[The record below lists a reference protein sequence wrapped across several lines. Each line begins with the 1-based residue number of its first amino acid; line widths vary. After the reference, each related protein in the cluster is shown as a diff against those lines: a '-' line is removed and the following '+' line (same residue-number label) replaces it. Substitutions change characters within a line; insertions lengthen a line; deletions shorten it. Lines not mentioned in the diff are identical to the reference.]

1 MLVADTRAFFHYKE
15 AKALEKEKSKCSILS
30 TPSSI
35 LLRNTTFIGLLI
47 LNRTLPTP
55 RGQSLSI
62 CGYAWNRFITKY
74 REANRHASSNEA
86 TNAEYILVGIDEQQG
101 QMLQTLRNQLDMRIK
116 TVVFFIDFRRAK
128 FFSSFRCTLLVSH
141 INFPITTA
149 ARVSF
154 LRIRSSIL
162 HWKRVFISS

>member
-1 MLVADTRAFFHYKE
+1 MLVTGTRAFFHYKE
-15 AKALEKEKSKCSILS
+15 AKALERKKSKCSILS

-86 TNAEYILVGIDEQQG
+86 TNAEYILVWIDEQG
-101 QMLQTLRNQLDMRIK
+101 QMLRILRNQLDM
-116 TVVFFIDFRRAK
+116 
-128 FFSSFRCTLLVSH
+128 
-141 INFPITTA
+141 
-149 ARVSF
+149 
-154 LRIRSSIL
+154 
-162 HWKRVFISS
+162 